1 MSLDDI
7 PFPTT
12 TDRLLGGRV
21 MLRQPAKGYR
31 SAIDPV
37 LLAAAVEA
45 PDGARIVDIGAGA
58 GQVALCLAARRPDLR
73 IAALELQAPLARLA
87 RENAA
92 ANSAAIEVVE
102 GDLHGDPPPFGGAGF
117 DIAITN
123 PPFWRAGESR
133 PSPDPVK
140 AIATVEGPEGL
151 AGWMLASARLL
162 TSSGRLLVIHSAAR
176 LGDVLAA
183 GRIAG
188 FRAITV
194 FPLWPK
200 AGETAKRVI
209 VALDRHGPENVR
221 RCGGLV
227 LHDGDGRYTA
237 ATESI
242 LRDGAA
248 LSAITDFGNP
258 V

>member
-21 MLRQPAKGYR
+21 MLRQPEKGYR

-37 LLAAAVEA
+37 LLAAAVDA
-45 PDGARIVDIGAGA
+45 PEGARIVDIGAGA
-58 GQVALCLAARRPDLR
+58 GQAALCLAARRPDLH

-87 RENAA
+87 RENAGS
-92 ANSAAIEVVE
+92 NGMEVEVVE
-102 GDLHGDPPPFGGAGF
+102 GDLHGEPPPFGGARF
-117 DIAITN
+117 DVAITN

-140 AIATVEGPEGL
+140 RIATIEGPEGL
-151 AGWMLASARLL
+151 TGWMLASARLL
-162 TSSGRLLVIHSAAR
+162 TSSGRLLVIHSSAR
-176 LGDVLAA
+176 LGDVLAG
-183 GRIAG
+183 GRHAG
-188 FRAITV
+188 FRAIAV

-200 AGETAKRVI
+200 AGEKAKRVI

-221 RCGGLV
+221 RSEGLV

-237 ATESI
+237 ETECI
-242 LRDGAA
+242 LRDGIA